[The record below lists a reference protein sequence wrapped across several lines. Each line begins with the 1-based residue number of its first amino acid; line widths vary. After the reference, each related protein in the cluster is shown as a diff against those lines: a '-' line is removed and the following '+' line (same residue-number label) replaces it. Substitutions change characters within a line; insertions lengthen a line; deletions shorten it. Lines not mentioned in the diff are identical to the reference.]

1 MPGFKTHVTV
11 SSMLGAGYAGV
22 GAAMCGVPLPT
33 AILAGGLCAVAG
45 MFPDIDSDSGV
56 PHRESLAFA
65 AAVVPVMLADR
76 LQHLHWPVESIILTG
91 AGVYLFIRFVVSH
104 LIQRLTVHRGMFH
117 SIPAV
122 LVFGELAFLLFSGD
136 KLGMRCFIAA
146 AVVLGSLSHLVLD
159 EIWSV
164 SFAGGVP
171 RLKSSFGTAL
181 KLYTHKGWVSN
192 VAVYSQL
199 VVLSCLTFYEPQF
212 MQGVY
217 HQDAQGQSQEV
228 AKDLQKLGES
238 GEQLLRSGYNAA
250 RDALRR

>member
-22 GAAMCGVPLPT
+22 GAAMFGVPLPT
-33 AILAGGLCAVAG
+33 AILAGGLCSVAG

-56 PHRESLAFA
+56 PLRESLAFA
-65 AAVVPVMLADR
+65 AAVVPVMLCDR

-91 AGVYLFIRFVVSH
+91 AGVYLFIRFAVSH
-104 LIQRLTVHRGMFH
+104 LLRRFTVHRGMFH

-122 LVFGELAFLLFSGD
+122 LVFGEMAFLLASGD
-136 KLGMRCFIAA
+136 KVAMRCFIAA
-146 AVVLGSLSHLVLD
+146 AVMLGALSHLVLD

-164 SFAGGVP
+164 SFAYGAP

-181 KLYTHKGWVSN
+181 KLYTHKSWLSN
-192 VAVYSQL
+192 VTVYSGL
-199 VVLSCLTFYEPQF
+199 LVLSFLVFCEPQF

-217 HQDAQGQSQEV
+217 HEDVPGQASAV
-228 AKDLQKLGES
+228 AKDLQKLGDS
-238 GEQLLRSGYNAA
+238 GEQMIRSGFNAA
-250 RDALRR
+250 KEALRR